1 MTGKP
6 TNLPPETST
15 PTPPPAPTTPIPQLT
30 PPLESKPAAQVDDDA
45 LVVFETD
52 NPKIAPIIQRANTQ
66 AAKYRDARNQT
77 RAELAA
83 SKTREDALA
92 ARVKELEAASGGA
105 SAQIVAFKSKL
116 VDNYLGD
123 ALRAAGATQVQVTR
137 LLPSLRADVKDT
149 VKVDDNFS
157 VSGDVAKNVADLA
170 KDFGFTAPKTDP
182 VKTDTPP
189 ASTAPTSPGAGDKTT
204 PSAPGAGGTPNT
216 NPLLATFGNRGRNQ
230 QLAIPSTDPHT
241 NHVALV
247 QKAARALEGAGW
259 GKQDQLP
266 PPPPESPAALESEP
280 KK

>member
-1 MTGKP
+1 M
-6 TNLPPETST
+6 
-15 PTPPPAPTTPIPQLT
+15 
-30 PPLESKPAAQVDDDA
+30 DDDA

-77 RAELAA
+77 RAELATAKAEAAA
-83 SKTREDALA
+83 SA
-92 ARVKELEAASGGA
+92 ARVKELEATTGLA

-123 ALRAAGATQVQVTR
+123 ALKAAGATDVQVTR

-189 ASTAPTSPGAGDKTT
+189 ASTAPTPPGAGDKTTT

-230 QLAIPSTDPHT
+230 PLAIPSTDPHT

>member
-1 MTGKP
+1 M
-6 TNLPPETST
+6 
-15 PTPPPAPTTPIPQLT
+15 
-30 PPLESKPAAQVDDDA
+30 DDDA

-77 RAELAA
+77 RAELATAKAEAAA
-83 SKTREDALA
+83 SA
-92 ARVKELEAASGGA
+92 ARVKELESTAGGA

-157 VSGDVAKNVADLA
+157 VSGDIAKNVADLA
-170 KDFGFTAPKTDP
+170 KDFGFTAPKTDL

-189 ASTAPTSPGAGDKTT
+189 ASTAQTPPGAGDKTT